1 MENEFQTENQVNL
14 NNKKQSWLTRPKTLL
29 IGGLIVLA
37 AVVGIILFFV
47 IKNSISGSETKPS
60 VDINQTYTITARTID
75 KKLTDGK
82 LKLRVTN
89 ATYADS
95 ILVTGQL
102 ATPVKGKTFLIINME
117 IENPYKVSLYA
128 FPVDLFRFV
137 RSDGA
142 LFAPSVHQGTV
153 EIRAQSTKKSNIAF
167 VVLPTD
173 KKFTIEVGE
182 IGQAKKTLEIH
193 F

>member
-1 MENEFQTENQVNL
+1 MENEFQTENPVNL
-14 NNKKQSWLTRPKTLL
+14 NNRKPSWLKRPRTLI

-37 AVVGIILFFV
+37 VIIGIVSFFV
-47 IKNSISGSETKPS
+47 IKNASSESADKPS
-60 VDINQTYTITARTID
+60 VNINQVYTITAKTID

-95 ILVTGQL
+95 ILVTGQV